1 MINHFSIRDFA
12 TIENTDVD
20 LALTNED
27 LRSFLKKE
35 SLKIFD
41 HEYDILYALVKDKEI
56 ASGVRFFA
64 VYYGGYLFTYIGDF
78 AFGKKGSCY

>member
-1 MINHFSIRDFA
+1 M
-12 TIENTDVD
+12 
-20 LALTNED
+20 NED

-64 VYYGGYLFTYIGDF
+64 VYYGGYLFTYIRSNISFVVLGDAVRPF
-78 AFGKKGSCY
+78 RWRRCRRCV